1 MSKLRNLRRKG
12 EIASNVG
19 LNPFRRKEVTP
30 QRGIARIFLGPNGYV
45 FVNEAFIPQ
54 QNRPPLKYPVAKKG
68 NAEEVRKARNLRKKH
83 NRRGPARPFHLPKI
97 PQEQTVYPSLEAAHQ
112 AAAKARFKWTR
123 WNGRLR
129 KCKYQDASKA
139 TENPNKENA

>member
-30 QRGIARIFLGPNGYV
+30 QRGVARIFRGPHGYV
-45 FVNEAFIPQ
+45 FVNEAFVPQ
-54 QNRPPLKYPVAKKG
+54 HNRPPMSYPTPKKG
-68 NAEEVRKARNLRKKH
+68 NQKAIKKARNLRKKH
-83 NRRGPARPFHLPKI
+83 NRRGPARPFLLPKI
-97 PQEQTVYPSLEAAHQ
+97 PAEQSVYPSLDAAHQ

-139 TENPNKENA
+139 APNPNKEDS